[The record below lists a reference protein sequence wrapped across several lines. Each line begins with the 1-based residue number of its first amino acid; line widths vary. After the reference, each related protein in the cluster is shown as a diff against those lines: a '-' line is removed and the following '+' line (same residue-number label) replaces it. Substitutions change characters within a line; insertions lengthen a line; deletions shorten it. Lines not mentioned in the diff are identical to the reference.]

1 MPSSAG
7 ATSSQLRRQ
16 RPCAPASSEDHVSHT
31 VVRPDAI
38 CHFFNCRYGALA
50 HQRLGPRSP
59 PPRSPPGWTERLPSF
74 TSSHDSSSSRV
85 LSSDRRGASQLSSAA
100 WPMTQGHPL
109 SPMGSRHSYTPPPA
123 ARLQSAASPTQPRTP
138 CTPKTPKVLQVWLG
152 DLSDQPWHGR
162 SEKARSRSHASRA
175 SRASCSTRTLSST
188 LSGTLSSRSSVR
200 FVASRGSREPGHA
213 RSPACP
219 LPLSA
224 ELPHPHPP
232 TAPSRA
238 EPRPTLAAAQR
249 LGGAAR
255 HAVPPPRYPAFEA
268 TPPW

>member
-1 MPSSAG
+1 MPVPSSAG

-16 RPCAPASSEDHVSHT
+16 RPCAPASSEDHVSRMCCQAGRH
-31 VVRPDAI
+31 VPLL
-38 CHFFNCRYGALA
+38 NCRYGALA

-85 LSSDRRGASQLSSAA
+85 LSSDRRGASQLSSPRTSSAA
-100 WPMTQGHPL
+100 WPTMQGHPL

-138 CTPKTPKVLQVWLG
+138 CTPRTPKVLQVWLG

-175 SRASCSTRTLSST
+175 SCSTRTLSST
-188 LSGTLSSRSSVR
+188 LSGTPSSRSSLR
-200 FVASRGSREPGHA
+200 FVASRGSREPGPA

-224 ELPHPHPP
+224 
-232 TAPSRA
+232 
-238 EPRPTLAAAQR
+238 
-249 LGGAAR
+249 
-255 HAVPPPRYPAFEA
+255 
-268 TPPW
+268 

>member
-1 MPSSAG
+1 MLPVPSSAG

-31 VVRPDAI
+31 VVRPGAI

-85 LSSDRRGASQLSSAA
+85 LSSDRRGASQLSSPRTSSAA
-100 WPMTQGHPL
+100 WPTMQGHPL

-123 ARLQSAASPTQPRTP
+123 ARLQSSASPTQPRTP

-175 SRASCSTRTLSST
+175 SRSSSA
-188 LSGTLSSRSSVR
+188 LSGTPSSRSSVR

-224 ELPHPHPP
+224 
-232 TAPSRA
+232 
-238 EPRPTLAAAQR
+238 
-249 LGGAAR
+249 
-255 HAVPPPRYPAFEA
+255 
-268 TPPW
+268 

>member
-1 MPSSAG
+1 MLPVPSSAG

-16 RPCAPASSEDHVSHT
+16 RPCAPASSEDHVSRMCCQAGRH
-31 VVRPDAI
+31 VPLL
-38 CHFFNCRYGALA
+38 NCRYGALA

-59 PPRSPPGWTERLPSF
+59 PPRSPPGWTERLPSL
-74 TSSHDSSSSRV
+74 TSSHDSSNSRV

-175 SRASCSTRTLSST
+175 SCSTRTLSST
-188 LSGTLSSRSSVR
+188 LSGTPSSRSSVR
-200 FVASRGSREPGHA
+200 FVASRGRHEDLVAKTWP
-213 RSPACP
+213 RPA
-219 LPLSA
+219 A
-224 ELPHPHPP
+224 PP
-232 TAPSRA
+232 APS
-238 EPRPTLAAAQR
+238 P
-249 LGGAAR
+249 
-255 HAVPPPRYPAFEA
+255 
-268 TPPW
+268 

>member
-1 MPSSAG
+1 MP
-7 ATSSQLRRQ
+7 LL
-16 RPCAPASSEDHVSHT
+16 
-31 VVRPDAI
+31 
-38 CHFFNCRYGALA
+38 NCRYGALA